1 MARIEPLP
9 PTQFPSEMRAAM
21 AALRPP
27 NPRHEKMPTTDRPKA
42 LNTLGTLA
50 HHPELARAYF
60 TFNGHLLLATTLTE
74 RHREM
79 VVMRVAAIRKSSY
92 EWYQHLFVAR
102 DAGLSDEEIGR
113 IAYGPDSPLWN
124 TLEAAIL
131 RAVEEMIIDGGIG
144 DATWQILA
152 TELDTRQILDLIFTA
167 GGYDILALMF
177 KSLGL
182 DMDDDIPELMS
193 RYDQLFR

>member
-9 PTQFPSEMRAAM
+9 VTAFPSEMRSAI

-27 NPRHEKMPTTDRPKA
+27 NPRHEKMPTRNRPKA
-42 LNTLGTLA
+42 LNTLGTFA

-79 VVMRVAAIRKSSY
+79 VVMRVAAVRKSSY

-102 DAGLSDEEIGR
+102 DAGLTDEEIGR
-113 IAYGPDSPLWN
+113 IAYGPDSPLWT

-131 RAVEEMIIDGGIG
+131 RAVDEMIINGGIE
-144 DATWQILA
+144 DETWQQLSTA
-152 TELDTRQILDLIFTA
+152 FDTRQILDLIFTA
-167 GGYDILALMF
+167 GGYDILAMMF
-177 KSLGL
+177 KSLNL
-182 DMDDDIPELMS
+182 VMDDDIPELMS
-193 RYDQLFR
+193 RYDQLF